1 MLNGKCFNPV
11 LNTSRICRVCYGTIC
26 IKSKD
31 DILFRQFEELPVQEA
46 KWIVLICGCS
56 YNNFYSI
63 IVSNECLMGRFTHI
77 VSANAKRW
85 VASRSTDLG
94 DSGGRFPTKF

>member
-1 MLNGKCFNPV
+1 M
-11 LNTSRICRVCYGTIC
+11 
-26 IKSKD
+26 
-31 DILFRQFEELPVQEA
+31 FRQFEELPVQEA

-77 VSANAKRW
+77 VSANAKR
-85 VASRSTDLG
+85 
-94 DSGGRFPTKF
+94 